1 MKTTRIT
8 LDVGHPD
15 DMQPDEVAAAINTL
29 LNVGLSDAQDTVAD
43 EELDNSEARLAV
55 SLQIDSADCSPNPIA
70 SAA

>member
-8 LDVGHPD
+8 LDVVHPD
-15 DMQPDEVAAAINTL
+15 DVQPDEVAAAINTL

-55 SLQIDSADCSPNPIA
+55 SLQIAQPIA
-70 SAA
+70 VPTQ